1 VAAIIECEERTTG
14 GKAGT
19 GPTVLLV
26 GLCTV
31 DLVQRVRELPEAGEK
46 IQSESV
52 ELVAGGPATNAA
64 VTVAALGGT
73 ARLLT
78 ALGAHPLA
86 DIVRDDLRDCQVR
99 VFDALSSF
107 PGPPP
112 VSSVTVR
119 AGDGERVV
127 VAHNAAGMPD
137 LLTQPSWPSLLAGV
151 GALLVDGH
159 YPALAIPAARAARG
173 RDIPV
178 VLDAGSDKPVLSQ
191 LLPLVDICACSASF
205 RLGRSGPR
213 ATERAVH
220 ELGVPIV
227 IRTGGGGPVRWSVRT
242 QEGRTVSGSVH
253 PPRVP
258 ARDTL
263 AAGDVWHGAFS
274 HQIAHLGQL
283 PSAEELP
290 ELIDAANRVA
300 ALRVATP
307 GARAWLKELR
317 P

>member
-1 VAAIIECEERTTG
+1 MTG
-14 GKAGT
+14 GRAGT
-19 GPTVLLV
+19 GPTVVLV

-31 DLVQRVRELPEAGEK
+31 DLVQRVRELPEAGQK
-46 IQSESV
+46 IQSDSV

-86 DIVRDDLRDCQVR
+86 DVVRDDLRECQVR
-99 VFDALSSF
+99 VFDAFASF

-112 VSSVTVR
+112 VSSVAVR

-137 LLTQPSWPSLLAGV
+137 LLTQPSWPSLLAGA

-159 YPALAIPAARAARG
+159 HPALAVSAARAARG

-178 VLDAGSDKPVLSQ
+178 MLDAGSDKPVLSQ
-191 LLPLVDICACSASF
+191 LLPLVDVCACSADF
-205 RLGRSGPR
+205 RLGRSGQR
-213 ATERAVH
+213 ATERAIH
-220 ELGVPIV
+220 ELGVPVV
-227 IRTGGGGPVRWSVRT
+227 IRTNGAGPVRWSVRT
-242 QEGRTVSGSVH
+242 AQGRTVGGSVS
-253 PPRVP
+253 PPQVP

-263 AAGDVWHGAFS
+263 AAGDVWHGALARR
-274 HQIAHLGQL
+274 IAELGQV
-283 PSAEELP
+283 PTEDDLP
-290 ELIDAANRVA
+290 ELIDAANRIA

-307 GARAWLKELR
+307 GARAWLAELR
-317 P
+317 S

>member
-1 VAAIIECEERTTG
+1 VAIIEFEEHVTG
-14 GKAGT
+14 GRAGT
-19 GPTVLLV
+19 GPTALLV

-31 DLVQRVRELPEAGEK
+31 DLVQRVRELPEAGQK
-46 IQSESV
+46 VQSESV

-78 ALGAHPLA
+78 ALGAHSLA
-86 DIVRDDLRDCQVR
+86 DIVRDDLRECQVR

-112 VSSVTVR
+112 VSSVAVR
-119 AGDGERVV
+119 VADGERVV

-159 YPALAIPAARAARG
+159 HPALAVSAARAARG

-178 VLDAGSDKPVLSQ
+178 VLDAGSDKPVLTQ
-191 LLPLVDICACSASF
+191 LLPLVDICACSANF
-205 RLGRSGPR
+205 RLGRAGPR

-227 IRTGGGGPVRWSVRT
+227 IRTNGGGPVRWSVRT
-242 QEGRTVSGSVH
+242 PEGRTVSGSVT

-263 AAGDVWHGAFS
+263 AAGDVWHGALT

-283 PSAEELP
+283 PSADDLP
-290 ELIDAANRVA
+290 ELIDAANRIA

-307 GARAWLKELR
+307 GARAWLAELR
-317 P
+317 A